1 MRSKVLPVILLVV
14 AVASVLDA
22 FHSSARKIARAQAD
36 AARLVRE
43 RDSLHAAVRE
53 RDRRQIALTAERD
66 AHRAHAD
73 RLRDSVRIIERRR
86 AERQVTLRHVRTVGA
101 LQDTLRAV
109 FPELGDAGWGLA
121 TVPLDVADTL
131 GIEVLLVPA
140 WFAETFAIDRVNAES
155 WWEQKD
161 RLLTVDSLQ
170 RTVAQLQDS
179 VTHLAQANRLA
190 YETGYRAAYAGYQDL
205 SQRYVTELKRP
216 RVSLSAALGV
226 VAAAGVGFV
235 LGSVIR

>member
-1 MRSKVLPVILLVV
+1 MRSKVLVLVLLALV
-14 AVASVLDA
+14 VASVLDSFRA
-22 FHSSARKIARAQAD
+22 NAHEIARARAE
-36 AARLVRE
+36 AERLASE

-53 RDRRQIALTAERD
+53 RDERQLALAAERD
-66 AHRAHAD
+66 THRAQAN
-73 RLRDSVRIIERRR
+73 RLRDSVRAIERRR
-86 AERQVTLRHVRTVGA
+86 AQRHVTLRHLRTVGA

-109 FPELGDAGWGLA
+109 FPELGDERWGVT
-121 TVPLDVADTL
+121 TVPLDDGDTL
-131 GIEVLLVPA
+131 GIEVLVVPA
-140 WFAETFAIDRVNAES
+140 WFGETFAIDHRNAES
-155 WWEQKD
+155 WRAQKD

-179 VTHLAQANRLA
+179 ITHLEHANRLA

-216 RVSLSAALGV
+216 RFSLSVALGV

-235 LGSVIR
+235 LGSAIQ